1 MPRHPPNALNSL
13 LRSHCLCSSIAVPKE
28 RQSGYLLQP
37 DYLLMT
43 STCSIQS
50 SLKARRCTSRSYHQD
65 QLLEISS
72 GDARSGNIN
81 PAFPSEEQK
90 LQQQK
95 CLGQA
100 ILPTSNPSTNSGRL
114 SHHMVSQ
121 GLVSDV
127 SGINPKHLDASRH
140 IFSSQCIQNRHL
152 PWQKMQTFISSKGYS
167 THRSIHPHRPVGR
180 RPSLAGPS
188 GAQRQKPRQ
197 RQDITS
203 PIALA
208 IGGAERDRTADPLL
222 AKQVLSQLSYS
233 PNHRKHPTA

>member
-1 MPRHPPNALNSL
+1 M
-13 LRSHCLCSSIAVPKE
+13 
-28 RQSGYLLQP
+28 
-37 DYLLMT
+37 
-43 STCSIQS
+43 
-50 SLKARRCTSRSYHQD
+50 
-65 QLLEISS
+65 
-72 GDARSGNIN
+72 
-81 PAFPSEEQK
+81 

-140 IFSSQCIQNRHL
+140 IFSSQCIQNRHQSL
-152 PWQKMQTFISSKGYS
+152 RTMQTFFFFKRIFNLPINPPTQAGRPSAIIG
-167 THRSIHPHRPVGR
+167 RPVW
-180 RPSLAGPS
+180 SA
-188 GAQRQKPRQ
+188 ATKPRQ